1 MTERR
6 TRKPGAQAPVID
18 DGWRIPDARWQRLE
32 PLLPPRKPHPLGCHN
47 PRVQDRKAMDGDPAL
62 RSRRL
67 RLARAWRGDAPEL
80 LAGATLVIVGPG
92 NLAVILAGGPPPK
105 RVSVRSAAQG
115 PTGAAMRRSAEAARI
130 ATLERGDLA
139 TKLARL
145 STKPN
150 GSLTPDLVADLAA
163 VWPVS

>member
-1 MTERR
+1 MAAATLALGLIDYALQRR
-6 TRKPGAQAPVID
+6 RF
-18 DGWRIPDARWQRLE
+18 DAMLRLTPE
-32 PLLPPRKPHPLGCHN
+32 ESRE
-47 PRVQDRKAMDGDPAL
+47 DRKAMDGDPAL
-62 RSRRL
+62 RGRRL

-80 LAGATLVIVGPG
+80 LVGATLVVVGPG

-115 PTGAAMRRSAEAARI
+115 PTGATMRRSAEAARI
-130 ATLERGDLA
+130 ATVEHGDLA

-163 VWPVS
+163 VWPAS